1 MTGLHISSP
10 RKPNVSF
17 PFPRLRASIK
27 RVTASHPLLALL
39 PILAVYA
46 SIPTVIGAGE
56 TLADEPQYLAF
67 ARNLVHG
74 HYAVHPGW
82 DWLSHGPGVPTLIA
96 PFVAA
101 KAPIL
106 ATRIFAGAVVL
117 FGAVLV
123 FFKLADRVLERLPAL
138 VCAYL
143 FAAYWP
149 FLLQIRA
156 VHNEPLTVF
165 LVVALAHRTAVWS
178 RTRRR
183 RDVVLTALIIAC
195 LALTR
200 IEYGYLLIV
209 WIAIAIC
216 SLALRQRPDV
226 ARYAIASSLLALVLC
241 VPYLAYTQSVTHRL
255 FYWGTSGGQQLYWMD
270 TGLSRDYG
278 NWHSPHEVFSKPG
291 LAPHRLL
298 FNSIE
303 ARPPEHWNSELQSV
317 ALRNIRKHPLLY
329 VRNLAFNAG
338 RQILN
343 VPYSYDAKQVGAG
356 KVLFYSVANLA
367 VIAAAALGL
376 RAIQRRRQ
384 HWPPMVLLLTW
395 FSVSSFCVHAVVA
408 SYARMFVP
416 TVPALAA
423 IALYAAPLKYRRH
436 VEEHVTP
443 PQVDA

>member
-1 MTGLHISSP
+1 L
-10 RKPNVSF
+10 V
-17 PFPRLRASIK
+17 
-27 RVTASHPLLALL
+27 
-39 PILAVYA
+39 VYV
-46 SIPTVIGAGE
+46 SIPVVIGTGE

-67 ARNLVHG
+67 SHNLLHG

-82 DWLSHGPGVPTLIA
+82 DWLSHGPGAPILIA

-106 ATRIFAGAVVL
+106 AIRIFAGAVVL

-123 FFKLADRVLERLPAL
+123 FFRLADSVLKRGPAL
-138 VCAYL
+138 ICAYL

-149 FLLQIRA
+149 FLVQIRG
-156 VHNEPLTVF
+156 VHNEPLAVF

-183 RDVVLTALIIAC
+183 RDVALTVLILAS

-200 IEYGYLLIV
+200 IEYGYLLIA
-209 WIAIAIC
+209 WIVIAIC
-216 SLALRQRPDV
+216 SLALHRRPNV

-241 VPYLAYTQSVTHRL
+241 VPYLAYTQSVTHRF
-255 FYWGTSGGQQLYWMD
+255 FYWGSSGGQQLYWMD
-270 TGLSRDYG
+270 TGLSQDYG

-298 FNSIE
+298 FNRIE
-303 ARPPEHWNSELQSV
+303 ARPPEDWDSELQSV
-317 ALRNIRKHPLLY
+317 ATRNIRRHPLLY
-329 VRNLAFNAG
+329 IRNVAFNAG

-343 VPYSYDAKQVGAG
+343 LPYSYDAKQVSAG

-367 VIAAAALGL
+367 VIAAAALGV
-376 RAIQRRRQ
+376 RAVRRRRE

-395 FSVSSFCVHAVVA
+395 FSVSSFCIHVVVA
-408 SYARMFVP
+408 SYARMLVP
-416 TVPALAA
+416 TVPALLA

-436 VEEHVTP
+436 VQERVTP
-443 PQVDA
+443 PLAAV